1 MLKNGLFIMVV
12 GFIALILGLT
22 NTDSYQPITLVIGI
36 ILTTIGFIL
45 YNRAETQRR
54 MSWKTRNLFALE

>member
-45 YNRAETQRR
+45 YNRAEHKEE
-54 MSWKTRNLFALE
+54 WVGKLETFLL